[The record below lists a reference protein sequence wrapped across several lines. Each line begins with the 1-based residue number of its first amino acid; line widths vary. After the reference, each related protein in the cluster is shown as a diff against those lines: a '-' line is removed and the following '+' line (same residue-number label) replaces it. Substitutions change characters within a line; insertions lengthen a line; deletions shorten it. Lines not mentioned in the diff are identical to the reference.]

1 MSDSFQKQLLSGST
15 NGIGIPINATTSG
28 SANTIHTSHPTN
40 LHECWVAFCNNSA
53 NDVLVTLAIGG
64 TCSTNLIPLT
74 IPAGR
79 GLVPVINGLVYTGSV
94 VIKAWAATTGAIVAY
109 GFVNEIVTI

>member
-28 SANTIHTSHPTN
+28 SANTIHVSHVTS
-40 LHECWVAFCNNSA
+40 LDEIWLSFVNNSA
-53 NDVLVTLAIGG
+53 SDCLVTLAIGG
-64 TCSTNLIPLT
+64 TASTNLIPIT

-79 GLVPVINGLVYTGSV
+79 GMVAVVSGIVLTGSV
-94 VIKAWAATTGAIVAY
+94 EVKAWAAVTGAIVAY
-109 GFVNEIVTI
+109 GFVNRIVTI